1 MRWLGKR
8 YLLKFIMTIDKE
20 IRGVALLSFLKTREE
35 VEAVLNKIETEKSVA
50 VIRYSMANSYDA
62 TCMVISVDGRDIA
75 YVNVDDKRYVSPLLK
90 EARNGTCEAEFLE
103 VYRPEKGTPIVRFL
117 VTVDLEDV
125 EKLQSGKQWD
135 DWDYDGLQLLR
146 IGNVFD
152 VDFCAACIMK
162 AVQKGKDG
170 ICEETTQMIEKFAEA
185 SLIDMSVETTWQYDN
200 ILFLL
205 ETRHRA
211 VWRDYINMLQHASTV
226 RRTDGK
232 RNVFTQKWWPEF
244 LESEAVNRLCKE
256 FGGVLAKNGEFI
268 GKNVLR
274 KHLKMLN
281 KELMQL
287 PYNLHLCLDD
297 MEELWSVLYYTQIP
311 RDKFHKL
318 LSALA
323 LRDRL
328 QRAVDGNMPLIVNN
342 LTLNNK
348 TELNFLKDSNA
359 VVNTY

>member
-1 MRWLGKR
+1 
-8 YLLKFIMTIDKE
+8 MTIIKE
-20 IRGVALLSFLKTREE
+20 IRGVAIQRFLPSGMDLMAWLDNI
-35 VEAVLNKIETEKSVA
+35 EAKRHKA
-50 VIRYSMANSYDA
+50 VIRYQKDNPCDS
-62 TCMVISVDGRDIA
+62 TCMVMSVDDVDVCF
-75 YVNVDDKRYVSPLLK
+75 VNADDKRYVSPLLK

-125 EKLQSGKQWD
+125 EKLQSGKQWN
-135 DWDYDGLQLLR
+135 DWDYKGLLLLR

-170 ICEETTQMIEKFAEA
+170 ICEETTQMIENFAEA
-185 SLIDMSVETTWQYDN
+185 SWIDMSVETTWQYDN

-256 FGGVLAKNGEFI
+256 FGGELAKNGEFI
-268 GKNVLR
+268 GKNVLK
-274 KHLKMLN
+274 KHLKILN

-287 PYNLHLCLDD
+287 PYNLHLCLDN

-342 LTLNNK
+342 LTVIKK
-348 TELNFLKDSNA
+348 TEMNFQNGSNA
-359 VVNTY
+359 TIITS